1 MVERGD
7 DGGKLLVCHSLLMQH
22 ISHAVRDDSRLLQG
36 PPVLSQG
43 NDRLRLKWQDTNL
56 FRYRQE
62 FRG

>member
-1 MVERGD
+1 
-7 DGGKLLVCHSLLMQH
+7 MQH
-22 ISHAVRDDSRLLQG
+22 ISHAVRDDSRLLLQG